1 MFDCENKPNVD
12 FKESEFKKG
21 DVIVRIDGFVR
32 YTVVESDP
40 SSPTY
45 KLEFRY
51 GSGEMGCSELD
62 KEYVD
67 EEYVRID
74 HET

>member
-1 MFDCENKPNVD
+1 MLTFLQGCYEGRDG
-12 FKESEFKKG
+12 EFKVG
-21 DVIVRIDGFVR
+21 DVIVRMDGFVR

-45 KLEFRY
+45 KLEFRH
-51 GSGEMGCSELD
+51 GNGEIGCSELD

-67 EEYVRID
+67 ERYVKVD
-74 HET
+74 